1 MNSMLSMSL
10 CLLILEMQRR
20 EKDCFH
26 FCLRV
31 LLHRRV
37 LARSLITRLRSD
49 NRLLRGGVRL

>member
-1 MNSMLSMSL
+1 MLSMSL